1 MERVVLESWI
11 GDGLSLDEMGRRAG
25 RHPSTVSYW
34 MRKHG
39 LAAVGAELHR
49 ARGRLDRDELERLID
64 AGLSVRGIA
73 TAVDRAR
80 QACVTGS
87 GSTGWRRG

>member
-1 MERVVLESWI
+1 MERAVLEDWI

-39 LAAVGAELHR
+39 LVAVGAERIAL
-49 ARGRLDRDELERLID
+49 
-64 AGLSVRGIA
+64 AG
-73 TAVDRAR
+73 D
-80 QACVTGS
+80 
-87 GSTGWRRG
+87 